1 MEASEREIVLVRLRE
16 NRDRLFSVF
25 QHLTPEQQA
34 FRPAPDR
41 WSAADCV
48 EHIIIVE
55 NFVLASI
62 RRALKSAPEPGKRD
76 SVSGKEKLVL
86 RAVPDR
92 RTRVK
97 GPDAVMPTGRWPS
110 YEDLLVE
117 FDRTRTRTVQ
127 MATDFTADPHDY
139 FFPHPIFG
147 DLDCY
152 QWLLFMGTHCERHI
166 LQFEEVK
173 TDPAYPG
180 AIPGLTSGMAQ
191 A

>member
-1 MEASEREIVLVRLRE
+1 MEASEREVVLSRLRE
-16 NRDRLFSVF
+16 NRDRLFSIF
-25 QHLTPEQQA
+25 QQLTPEQRS

-41 WSAADCV
+41 WSAADCI

-62 RRALKSAPEPGKRD
+62 RRVLKSPPEPGKRD
-76 SVSGKEKLVL
+76 SVAGKDRLVL

-92 RTRVK
+92 SRRVV
-97 GPDAVMPTGRWPS
+97 GPEFVMPTGRWPM
-110 YEDLLVE
+110 YEELLLE
-117 FDRTRTRTVQ
+117 FDRTRARTVQ
-127 MATDFTADPHDY
+127 MAIDFTADPHDY
-139 FFPHPIFG
+139 FFPHPIFA

-152 QWLLFMGTHCERHI
+152 HWLLFIGTHCERHI

-173 TDPAYPG
+173 MDPAYPG
-180 AIPGLTSGMAQ
+180 PTSGMAL